1 MKSLYLRTATTAL
14 ALCLATSLLAA
25 PPPGKGGGKPG
36 GSDKP
41 VPDIV
46 YLSDDG
52 STMALDQAA
61 IRGIALAADG
71 LSGSD
76 LSLRKSKAGRDR
88 NSVAW
93 SPDGTRM
100 AWIEIGLSMGSTP
113 KSIMVGT
120 PGSKGMAVFTSE
132 PGDGKPQLNEGFDS
146 LAWGPDCDDPAAT
159 VLVFPSW
166 DPWGI
171 FAIRIVNDQ
180 PSEPVPLMVPDEIDG
195 LVSASAFTFSPAGQ
209 YLAFGGS
216 VPDGSYGLWLLSMC
230 TAEHTPFQLR
240 QYGFVYGRPSII
252 SADWSRWGERMAL
265 SIITGPNPGYD
276 WRDIQIVDL
285 DYFFGGGVEQVTFSR
300 ARMLDLDGIFTA
312 ESSEHSP
319 QWGPSSARDLCQRI
333 AFSQS
338 SDIAPR
344 SLYLLDVNNG
354 SGSPCELDTPLQIDA
369 KWPRALDWR

>member
-1 MKSLYLRTATTAL
+1 MKTISSRVALTTLILWLTTA
-14 ALCLATSLLAA
+14 LLAA

-36 GSDKP
+36 GGDKP
-41 VPDIV
+41 MPDIV

-61 IRGIALAADG
+61 IRGIALAADE

-88 NSVAW
+88 GSVAW

-100 AWIEIGLSMGSTP
+100 AWIEIGLGMVATP
-113 KSIMVGT
+113 GSIMVGA
-120 PGSKGMAVFTSE
+120 PGSRGTAVFTSE
-132 PGDGKPQLNEGFDS
+132 PGDGKPQLNQGFDS

-171 FAIRIVNDQ
+171 FAIRFVNGQ
-180 PSEPVPLMVPDEIDG
+180 PSEPIPLMVPDSSDG
-195 LVSASAFTFSPAGQ
+195 LVSPSAFTFSPAGQ
-209 YLAFGGS
+209 YLAFAGS
-216 VPDGSYGLWLLSMC
+216 VPGNRYGLWLLPMC
-230 TAEHTPFQLR
+230 TADHTPLQLR
-240 QYGFVYGRPSII
+240 QYGFVHGRPSII
-252 SADWSRWGERMAL
+252 SADWSRWGDRMAL
-265 SIITGPNPGYD
+265 SIITGPDRAYD
-276 WRDIQIVDL
+276 WKDIQIVNL
-285 DYFFGGGVEQVTFSR
+285 DYSFDGGVEQVFVSQ
-300 ARMLDLDGIFTA
+300 ARTLNLDGIFTA

-319 QWGPSSARDLCQRI
+319 QWGPSAEGAACQRI

-344 SLYLLDVNNG
+344 SLYLLDVDDG
-354 SGSPCELDTPLQIDA
+354 SGNRCELDQPLQITA
-369 KWPRALDWR
+369 KWPRALDWK